1 MTHRSS
7 VSSAQAAL
15 GQGTAS
21 RGLPIGDNKP
31 MSSAQSQTTGPVRAD
46 VWLWAARFFKTRSLA
61 KQAID
66 GGKIDLNGSG
76 CKPAKTVHVGD
87 VLRISRG
94 VERLEVEVLA
104 LSEKRGQASVAQT
117 LYRES
122 EASVAAR
129 EAAKAQRKLVGAM
142 APPGR
147 PDKQERRELRRL
159 KDSM

>member
-1 MTHRSS
+1 
-7 VSSAQAAL
+7 
-15 GQGTAS
+15 
-21 RGLPIGDNKP
+21 
-31 MSSAQSQTTGPVRAD
+31 MSSAQLQTTGPVRAD
-46 VWLWAARFFKTRSLA
+46 VWLWSARFFKTRSLA

-66 GGKIDLNGSG
+66 GGKIDLNGSS
-76 CKPAKTVHVGD
+76 CKPAKAVHVGD

-104 LSEKRGQASVAQT
+104 LSEKRGQPSVAQT

-129 EAAKAQRKLVGAM
+129 EAAKAQRKLVGPM

-147 PDKQERRELRRL
+147 PDKQERRKLRRL

>member
-1 MTHRSS
+1 MSPPSS
-7 VSSAQAAL
+7 PTS
-15 GQGTAS
+15 
-21 RGLPIGDNKP
+21 
-31 MSSAQSQTTGPVRAD
+31 PVRAD

-66 GGKIDLNGSG
+66 GGRIDLNDGS
-76 CKPAKTVHVGD
+76 CKPAKAVQVGD
-87 VLRISRG
+87 LFRINRG
-94 VERLEVEVLA
+94 EERLEVEVLA
-104 LSEKRGQASVAQT
+104 LSEKRGPASAAQA

-129 EAAKAQRKLVGAM
+129 ETAKAQRKLLGVM

-147 PDKQERRELRRL
+147 PDKHARRELRRL

>member
-1 MTHRSS
+1 M
-7 VSSAQAAL
+7 
-15 GQGTAS
+15 
-21 RGLPIGDNKP
+21 GDNKP

-76 CKPAKTVHVGD
+76 CKPAKAVQVGD

-104 LSEKRGQASVAQT
+104 LSEKRGQASAAQA

-147 PDKQERRELRRL
+147 PNKQERRELRRL